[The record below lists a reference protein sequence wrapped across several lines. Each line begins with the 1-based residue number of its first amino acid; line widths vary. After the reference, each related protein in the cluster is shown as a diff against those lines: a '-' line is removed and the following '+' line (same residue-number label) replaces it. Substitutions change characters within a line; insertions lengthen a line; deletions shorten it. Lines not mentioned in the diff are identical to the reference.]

1 MFELYCPEFMSYV
14 VLLNI
19 LFKFCNDDVCMKK
32 VIIRLR
38 AFDLEKLHPR
48 KFSPEIV
55 LCSIKFCRFLLQL
68 VDFKC
73 L

>member
-1 MFELYCPEFMSYV
+1 MFELYCSEFMSYV

-48 KFSPEIV
+48 KFPPELV
-55 LCSIKFCRFLLQL
+55 LCSIKFSSFLLQL
-68 VDFKC
+68 VYFKC